1 VLHSAKIIDRAGN
14 ANRWLKKR
22 IGFVNDGEDR
32 LKLNATGR
40 EEAQAALAQALD
52 TSVADSW
59 NPDKHTP
66 QKRATKK
73 KKP

>member
-1 VLHSAKIIDRAGN
+1 
-14 ANRWLKKR
+14 
-22 IGFVNDGEDR
+22 
-32 LKLNATGR
+32 LNATGR